1 MTKLK
6 AQLKGLAKRSRFI
19 VALYRWLRFFRGI
32 NGKDLWSLVRDI
44 AKTKLILTVKP
55 YTMLAYPRLST
66 LYKLASRFERG
77 GVSGSFIECGVCNG
91 GSAAVIAAAAR
102 DNDNRHIWLF
112 DSWEGLPEPGE
123 RDIAYNLDKA
133 FKGGN
138 PGT

>member
-44 AKTKLILTVKP
+44 TKTKLILTVKP

-112 DSWEGLPEPGE
+112 DSWEGLPEPDE
-123 RDIAYNLDKA
+123 RDFDYNFEQA
-133 FKGGN
+133 ERGGN